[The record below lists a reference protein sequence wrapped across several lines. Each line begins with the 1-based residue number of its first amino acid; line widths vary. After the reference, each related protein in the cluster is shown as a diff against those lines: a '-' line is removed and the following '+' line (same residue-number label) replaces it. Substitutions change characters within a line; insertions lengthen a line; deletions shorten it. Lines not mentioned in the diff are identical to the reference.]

1 MSKDLDSLWDE
12 EGSLEP
18 YSDSTHKAAQRAA
31 KKDINNDSN
40 TGSFVEATK
49 EELDF
54 LLDNGIF
61 VRDKQEKAFE
71 DMTEY
76 EQQDYLRI
84 QAKFNR

>member
-1 MSKDLDSLWDE
+1 MGKDLDSLWDE
-12 EGSLEP
+12 EGSLEA
-18 YSDSTHKAAQRAA
+18 YNDSTHKAAQTAA
-31 KKDINNDSN
+31 KNDINNDSN
-40 TGSFVEATK
+40 TSGFVEATK

-61 VRDKQEKAFE
+61 VRDKKEKSFE
-71 DMTEY
+71 EMTAA